1 MINRFPIFL
10 IMERLEHNLKEQQKA
25 MSVLLINQNK
35 ITYDFLNAVYDLFMD
50 TLGLSYTLIGMI
62 DENIDKYTK
71 EHIFLVSSEVLS
83 MFSLSIPYLEAGVP
97 FFIEDTYI
105 DNLSV
110 QEFILKLANYIERS
124 ILEETFS
131 RDFILDSLDKL
142 LRHLTYFQYVNDK
155 IPRYL

>member
-62 DENIDKYTK
+62 DENIRQ
-71 EHIFLVSSEVLS
+71 I
-83 MFSLSIPYLEAGVP
+83 
-97 FFIEDTYI
+97 
-105 DNLSV
+105 
-110 QEFILKLANYIERS
+110 
-124 ILEETFS
+124 
-131 RDFILDSLDKL
+131 
-142 LRHLTYFQYVNDK
+142 
-155 IPRYL
+155 